1 MNKHHVESASA
12 MAGLFG
18 VLRAGVGR
26 ALNIRL
32 GEPILL
38 DIFLGDAMSKLRP
51 ERRKGKRWFG
61 KIILGCNVGDT
72 QKGGRGP
79 TGSHNGHPPSPPDS
93 GSYVRC
99 VA

>member
-1 MNKHHVESASA
+1 M
-12 MAGLFG
+12 FG
-18 VLRAGVGR
+18 GLRAGVGR

-32 GEPILL
+32 GELVLL